1 MSRLLKYFASEFFR
15 VSFERRKI
23 GKSTNWKRKGSLW
36 KNNPITETAC
46 SFMRP
51 EPVALPCVFSF
62 AQQIRCA
69 APLLKKKKKKKNNAV
84 PSLPSPRPS
93 LPTKFT
99 EAAPTL
105 VGLRGERGRSFNGA
119 FGTDK
124 VAHREG
130 RVGVSA
136 RGRDTRENWHSDFR
150 TVG

>member
-69 APLLKKKKKKKNNAV
+69 APLLKKKKKKRTTPCLV
-84 PSLPSPRPS
+84 FLPLDLRFQRSSLRLHPLLLASAGRGAAAS
-93 LPTKFT
+93 TVLLARTKWHTGKGEWEFQ
-99 EAAPTL
+99 
-105 VGLRGERGRSFNGA
+105 RGEGTLGRI
-119 FGTDK
+119 GT
-124 VAHREG
+124 AISER
-130 RVGVSA
+130 
-136 RGRDTRENWHSDFR
+136 
-150 TVG
+150 